1 MSKSNAIGE
10 SAALREARGLKGGW
24 VERFGSDSSAVALM
38 MTASMVD
45 QNLPLRAD
53 VYRELAGL
61 VRDQT

>member
-1 MSKSNAIGE
+1 MSNSSAIGE

-24 VERFGSDSSAVALM
+24 VARFGSDSSVVAQM
-38 MTASMVD
+38 MITSMID

-61 VRDQT
+61 VGNQN